1 MEQQMAEAG
10 ATVDVGANL
19 RAVKAQIEAAEKVA
33 GRATGD
39 VTLVAVG
46 KVQPVEK
53 VEAALAEGQSIFG
66 ENRVQEAQGKWPEL
80 KARYPDVTL
89 HLIGPLQTNK
99 AADAIALFDVI
110 ETVDR
115 PKLARVLAA
124 EMKKQGRVLECFVQV
139 NTGEEDQ
146 KAGVLPGDA
155 DAFIETC
162 RDEHGL
168 NVVGLMCIPPA
179 DDEPALHFALL
190 REIARRHGL
199 EKLSMGMSGDYEI
212 AIEFGATHV
221 RVGTAIFGDRLKP
234 AG

>member
-1 MEQQMAEAG
+1 M
-10 ATVDVGANL
+10 
-19 RAVKAQIEAAEKVA
+19 
-33 GRATGD
+33 
-39 VTLVAVG
+39 
-46 KVQPVEK
+46 QPVEK
-53 VEAALAEGQSIFG
+53 VEAALAEGQRVFG
-66 ENRVQEAQGKWPEL
+66 ENRVQEAQGKWPAL

-124 EMKKQGRVLECFVQV
+124 EMKKQGRVLDCFVQV

-146 KAGVLPGDA
+146 KAGVLPSEA
-155 DAFIETC
+155 DAFIEAC

-168 NVVGLMCIPPA
+168 KVVGLMCIPPA
-179 DDEPALHFALL
+179 DEEPALHFALL

-199 EKLSMGMSGDYEI
+199 EKLSMGMSGDYET

>member
-1 MEQQMAEAG
+1 MGQQMAEAG

-19 RAVKAQIEAAEKVA
+19 REVKAQIEAAEQAA
-33 GRATGD
+33 GREPGE

-53 VEAALAEGQSIFG
+53 VEAALAQGQRIFG

-124 EMKKQGRVLECFVQV
+124 EMKKQGRMLECFVQV

-146 KAGVLPGDA
+146 KAGVLPADA

-168 NVVGLMCIPPA
+168 NIVGLMCIPPA

>member
-1 MEQQMAEAG
+1 MEQQMADAG

-19 RAVKAQIEAAEKVA
+19 RAVKAQIEAAGKAA
-33 GRATGD
+33 GRAPGE

-53 VEAALAEGQSIFG
+53 VEAALAEGQRIFG
-66 ENRVQEAQGKWPEL
+66 ENRVQEAQGKWPDL

-99 AADAIALFDVI
+99 AADAIELFDVI

-124 EMKKQGRVLECFVQV
+124 EMKKQGRMLECFVQV
-139 NTGEEDQ
+139 NTGEEEQ

-155 DAFIETC
+155 DAFIEAC
-162 RDEHGL
+162 RNEHGL

-199 EKLSMGMSGDYEI
+199 EKLSMGMSGDYEV

>member
-1 MEQQMAEAG
+1 MEHQMADAG

-19 RAVKAQIEAAEKVA
+19 RAVKAQIEAAGKAA
-33 GRATGD
+33 GREPGE

-53 VEAALAEGQSIFG
+53 VEAALAQGQRIFG

-124 EMKKQGRVLECFVQV
+124 EMKKQGRMLECFVQV

-146 KAGVLPGDA
+146 KAGVLPADA

-168 NVVGLMCIPPA
+168 NIVGLMCIPPA

>member
-1 MEQQMAEAG
+1 MEQQMPEAS

-19 RAVKAQIEAAEKVA
+19 RAVKAQIEAAEKA
-33 GRATGD
+33 GGRAPGE

-53 VEAALAEGQSIFG
+53 VEAALAEGQRIFG

-124 EMKKQGRVLECFVQV
+124 EMKKQGRALECFVQV

-155 DAFIETC
+155 DAFIEAC
-162 RDEHGL
+162 RNEHGL

-199 EKLSMGMSGDYEI
+199 EKLSMGMSGDYEV

>member
-19 RAVKAQIEAAEKVA
+19 RAVKAQIEAAEKAA
-33 GRATGD
+33 GRAPGD

-53 VEAALAEGQSIFG
+53 VEAALAEGQRIFG

-124 EMKKQGRVLECFVQV
+124 EMKKQGRALECFVQV

-155 DAFIETC
+155 DAFIEAC

-190 REIARRHGL
+190 REIALRHGL
-199 EKLSMGMSGDYEI
+199 EKLSMGMSGDYEV

-234 AG
+234 AA